1 MTEEVETPQE
11 EITLIGDRYLRRR
24 PFLVVNSVQRPIRGA
39 VTTKKN
45 PPMQR
50 FERPTIVD
58 RVSNTHLVEAEVII
72 DILNRTLVKSRFSE
86 VAPAEEIIE
95 SYLSKYAEI
104 VAEGVTVYARRMG
117 MAEGLAL

>member
-1 MTEEVETPQE
+1 MSEEIEKTE

-24 PFLVVNSVQRPIRGA
+24 PFLIVNSVQRPVRGA

-50 FERPTIVD
+50 FEQPTVVD
-58 RVSNTHLVEAEVII
+58 RVTDKHLREAEVII
-72 DILNRTLVKSRFSE
+72 DILNRTIVKSRFSE
-86 VAPAEEIIE
+86 VATGEQVVDSFLE
-95 SYLSKYAEI
+95 KYAEI
-104 VAEGVTVYARRMG
+104 VSEGVTVYARRMG